1 MTSATPSPR
10 STIYRF
16 EVRLRDIEPPIWRMI
31 EIPASGTFWDL
42 HVAIQDAMGWLDYH
56 LHEFSVS
63 LAPAGQLFRIGIP
76 DDEFRNDTLPSWEEP
91 VALYLRAPGQR
102 AMYWYDFGDDW
113 RHDVT
118 LVAVEPRIK
127 GTKYPRCIAGERACP
142 PEDCGGP
149 PGYFDLLHAMADPNH
164 PEREEL
170 LQWLGGDAWRS
181 GAWNPEAFDPTKVK
195 FSSASRRLRRMLEG
209 E

>member
-16 EVRLRDIEPPIWRMI
+16 EVRLRDIEP
-31 EIPASGTFWDL
+31 
-42 HVAIQDAMGWLDYH
+42 
-56 LHEFSVS
+56 
-63 LAPAGQLFRIGIP
+63 
-76 DDEFRNDTLPSWEEP
+76 
-91 VALYLRAPGQR
+91 
-102 AMYWYDFGDDW
+102 
-113 RHDVT
+113 
-118 LVAVEPRIK
+118 RIK
-127 GTKYPRCIAGERACP
+127 GMKYPRCIAGERACP

-181 GAWNPEAFDPTKVK
+181 GAWNPEAFDPAKVK
-195 FSSASRRLRRMLEG
+195 FSSASRRLKRMLEG
-209 E
+209 D